1 MAKSMPRSLNWRRRV
16 LTLAALA
23 AAASPLLSGC
33 GSSGAVAGDSGA
45 PADGTTMV
53 ADAPLDDVAPPDGP
67 ADVGSAESGN
77 EAAEAA
83 AVDAGDASGGCAP
96 PLQVR
101 VSVATSEA
109 NLVVS
114 PDGSECTVTAP
125 STPDAVL
132 TYEDIGTGAGDFP
145 FGEVWVPT
153 GSSWH
158 ISTPDGGL
166 VGQGM
171 TYALKFRCFD
181 PPAPIKTALLLTN
194 GAGAMLSL
202 NVGCQSSGLVF
213 VVYDVSFTSGG
224 APGDASPE

>member
-1 MAKSMPRSLNWRRRV
+1 MPRSLNWAQRV
-16 LTLAALA
+16 FTLAALA
-23 AAASPLLSGC
+23 APASPLLSGC
-33 GSSGAVAGDSGA
+33 GSSGAVAGDGGA

-53 ADAPLDDVAPPDGP
+53 ADAPIDDLAASDGA
-67 ADVGSAESGN
+67 ADMGSAESGN
-77 EAAEAA
+77 EA

-114 PDGSECTVTAP
+114 ADGTECTVTAP

-132 TYEDIGTGAGDFP
+132 TYEDIGLGAGDFP

-171 TYALKFRCFD
+171 THALEFECVD
-181 PPAPIKTALLLTN
+181 PPAMTETALLLTS
-194 GAGAMLSL
+194 GAGDRLSL
-202 NVGCQSSGLVF
+202 NIGCEAAGILF
-213 VVYDVSFTSGG
+213 VVHDVSFASGG
-224 APGDASPE
+224 ASGDASPE